1 MPQAT
6 DPRQSAQTHTILE
19 VGLRRTTASVLP
31 YNFSMTGRT
40 LRRLVT
46 ALTVGAAIA
55 AAAQA
60 TIAQDA
66 QRPGGVLFRTSV
78 ELINVTATVSDE
90 NGQFVSGLTQED
102 FLVFEDD
109 TPQLISQF
117 SAERVPVSLGIALD
131 TSGSMMG
138 DRMDAARKAIDRF
151 LYDLL
156 DPADEIFIYRFGN
169 VPILEQPWTTDRAEL
184 SRALRR
190 IRPRGATAMYDTVAK
205 AVRLAQSGRHR
216 KKALV
221 VISDG
226 NDTSSETRVRDLKLL
241 IRETEVLV
249 YAIGIDTRRRD
260 LTNRTFPRL
269 PIQTPFPVPG
279 IPGRRGPIFPPPPG
293 TPGRGTGTGMGI
305 DEPVNQSAL
314 RELTDE
320 SGGRTEIIRSAR
332 DLDPATMRVANELSQ
347 QYYIGYPASSERDG
361 RWHTIRV
368 EVRGRPTLSV
378 RARRGYVATP

>member
-131 TSGSMMG
+131 T
-138 DRMDAARKAIDRF
+138 
-151 LYDLL
+151 
-156 DPADEIFIYRFGN
+156 
-169 VPILEQPWTTDRAEL
+169 
-184 SRALRR
+184 
-190 IRPRGATAMYDTVAK
+190 
-205 AVRLAQSGRHR
+205 
-216 KKALV
+216 
-221 VISDG
+221 
-226 NDTSSETRVRDLKLL
+226 
-241 IRETEVLV
+241 
-249 YAIGIDTRRRD
+249 
-260 LTNRTFPRL
+260 
-269 PIQTPFPVPG
+269 
-279 IPGRRGPIFPPPPG
+279 
-293 TPGRGTGTGMGI
+293 
-305 DEPVNQSAL
+305 
-314 RELTDE
+314 
-320 SGGRTEIIRSAR
+320 
-332 DLDPATMRVANELSQ
+332 
-347 QYYIGYPASSERDG
+347 
-361 RWHTIRV
+361 
-368 EVRGRPTLSV
+368 RPTSIS
-378 RARRGYVATP
+378 T